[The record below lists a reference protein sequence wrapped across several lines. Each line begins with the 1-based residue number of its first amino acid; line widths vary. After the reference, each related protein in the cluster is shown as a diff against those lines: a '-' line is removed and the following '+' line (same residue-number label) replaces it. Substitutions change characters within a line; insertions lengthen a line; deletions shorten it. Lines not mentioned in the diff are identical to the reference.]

1 MQVQDQLSDDT
12 SSHLGTALSHQMAI
26 ERVILAMRERLH
38 EPLTLEDM
46 AAIAH
51 LSPYHFSRVFHRL
64 IGVPPGEFLAA
75 LRLDAA
81 KRLLLTTSLS
91 VTDVCFEVGYTSLG
105 SFTTRFTQ
113 LVGMPPRQ
121 LRQVADD
128 FVVPALESLPN
139 PGMYTF
145 CHTPYRGCFFGQVM
159 APRPS
164 FRGLIFVGLFPKPIP
179 QGRPSSGTLLSA
191 PGWYFM
197 KALPDGC
204 YYVLAAAI
212 PLPAEPRAYHLPGT
226 GLLVGMS
233 QGPLFIANG
242 KMNGCPDV
250 ALRSPRVTD
259 PPIVV
264 ALPFI

>member
-1 MQVQDQLSDDT
+1 LQVQDQLSNAT
-12 SSHLGTALSHQMAI
+12 TCHLSTTILHQMAI

-46 AAIAH
+46 ADIAH
-51 LSPYHFSRVFHRL
+51 LSPCHFSRVFHRL
-64 IGVPPGEFLAA
+64 IGVPPSEFLAA

-81 KRLLLTTSLS
+81 KRLLLTTSMS

-113 LVGMPPRQ
+113 LVGMPPRK

-128 FVVPALESLPN
+128 FAMPALESLPD
-139 PGMYTF
+139 PGTYTF
-145 CHTPYRGCFFGQVM
+145 CHVPYRGCLFGQVIV
-159 APRPS
+159 PGP

-179 QGRPSSGTLLSA
+179 QGRPSGCTLLSA
-191 PGWYFM
+191 PGWYFI

-250 ALRSPRVTD
+250 ALHSPRLTD
-259 PPIVV
+259 PPIVA